1 MNMKQNLLKE
11 WDKLT
16 AEHHNIILGGE
27 GEENFKAGQI
37 IAIENLLSSCY
48 DIHKE
53 FFKECEGYD
62 DITGWRDEG

>member
-1 MNMKQNLLKE
+1 MNMKDKLLKE

-16 AEHHNIILGGE
+16 KEYDDIILSDENEE
-27 GEENFKAGQI
+27 GFKAGQI

-53 FFKECEGYD
+53 FFD
-62 DITGWRDEG
+62 DDVNDGVTGWNDEG